1 MRMMLQAMIEVRNQT
16 LSPGERIN
24 PDIEKSVDEILHN
37 GKVTLSIED
46 YLVWTAEHKELP
58 TEFAKLLYQLCHV
71 VLGLRPPN
79 RQAEGDIVA
88 GWLDR
93 EEKAPHTPGQVWYLL
108 NMDWWNQWSTYVHS
122 VEVLSKKAK
131 QISLDSDA
139 AGSNHV
145 NQVDSM
151 TENHGLR
158 PPTLST
164 SSSGGCEGRSS
175 TAASANST
183 PMHSPHPLR
192 KNTNVINRPGL
203 IDNSNLLQTPSHKI
217 TSLTGE
223 VYTFIYV

>member
-1 MRMMLQAMIEVRNQT
+1 MMLQAMIEVRNQT

-24 PDIEKSVDEILHN
+24 PDVEKTVSEILHN
-37 GKVTLSIED
+37 GKVALSIED

-58 TEFAKLLYQLCHV
+58 TEFAKLIYQLCHV

-79 RQAEGDIVA
+79 RQAEGEIVR

-108 NMDWWNQWSTYVHS
+108 NMDWWTQWNSYVNS
-122 VEVLSKKAK
+122 VEVLSKKTK
-131 QISLDSDA
+131 QLSLDSNG
-139 AGSNHV
+139 GSNHV
-145 NQVDSM
+145 NQMDSM

-158 PPTLST
+158 PPNLST
-164 SSSGGCEGRSS
+164 SSSGGEARSS
-175 TAASANST
+175 TASANST

-192 KNTNVINRPGL
+192 KNGNVINRPGL

-223 VYTFIYV
+223 VKLLKFCRLRD